1 MDSNEVEYC
10 DELDYMECMNSRS
23 IPIVNEISS
32 SLSISSEDIPEQPTS
47 NEITAPENDK
57 YYVLSDYL

>member
-23 IPIVNEISS
+23 VPIVNEISS
-32 SLSISSEDIPEQPTS
+32 SFSISSDDIQEQPTN
-47 NEITAPENDK
+47 NETTAPETDK